1 MPNLRPILTFNAKAA
16 AFLLIMTAAFCL
28 SPMQVKA
35 ADNNLPPYEQNLRR
49 LSSIV
54 GALMYLDPLCNGSDP
69 KDWYFQMA
77 ALLEA
82 ENADDSRARQLKDH
96 FNKSYLTYSKTYR
109 SCNEQAQKVTRLYH
123 AEGQSL
129 LATLKLKHAR

>member
-1 MPNLRPILTFNAKAA
+1 
-16 AFLLIMTAAFCL
+16 
-28 SPMQVKA
+28 
-35 ADNNLPPYEQNLRR
+35 
-49 LSSIV
+49 
-54 GALMYLDPLCNGSDP
+54 
-69 KDWYFQMA
+69 MA

-82 ENADDSRARQLKDH
+82 ENADDARARQLKDH